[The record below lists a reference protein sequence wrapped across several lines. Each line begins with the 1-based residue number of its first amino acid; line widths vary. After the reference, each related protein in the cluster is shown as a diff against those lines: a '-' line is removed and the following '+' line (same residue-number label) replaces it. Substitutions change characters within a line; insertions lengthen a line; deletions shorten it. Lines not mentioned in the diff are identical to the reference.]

1 MSFDSEYCYFSLR
14 GDNSHAIIYY
24 LIHPQVADEVID
36 PCSGY
41 FLIPEHTLG
50 YNTIYKYSYAF
61 GLYLLIMYIVPL
73 GSLVFFN
80 TKLIKKLRAMVS
92 CLYGLLN
99 TIFFRGL
106 CKLATDND
114 MNKYAPYIICIHA
127 FTCVFG

>member
-1 MSFDSEYCYFSLR
+1 MSFDSEFCHFSLR
-14 GDNSHAIIYY
+14 GDNSHAIIHYI
-24 LIHPQVADEVID
+24 IHPQVADEVID

-80 TKLIKKLRAMVS
+80 KKLIRKLRAMVS

-99 TIFFRGL
+99 TILLSGP
-106 CKLATDND
+106 CKVTNE
-114 MNKYAPYIICIHA
+114 
-127 FTCVFG
+127 